1 MYSWCRSPI
10 QDKPGNR
17 CECTCPK
24 KLGHIQEGRW
34 LERTF
39 QRLFCRLSQ
48 SWDRASLKQ
57 KRAEWL
63 NLGTY
68 RRLTATKKAQPSPI
82 WASWWLFLNSLS
94 IFNVRVWGGIVH
106 SRSEVVGLWISA
118 KELAIY
124 QNLPICF
131 PQQNFC
137 TRVENYR
144 KKFKSMLML
153 FDLNPIII

>member
-1 MYSWCRSPI
+1 MSWCRSPI
-10 QDKPGNR
+10 QDKPGIR
-17 CECTCPK
+17 CECTCLK

-39 QRLFCRLSQ
+39 QRLCCLLSQ
-48 SWDRASLKQ
+48 SGDREAPKQEMAELLSL
-57 KRAEWL
+57 RPC
-63 NLGTY
+63 
-68 RRLTATKKAQPSPI
+68 RRPTVTKIAQPSPV
-82 WASWWLFLNSLS
+82 WASWWLFLDGLS

-106 SRSEVVGLWISA
+106 SRSEVVGLCISA
-118 KELAIY
+118 NELAIY

-137 TRVENYR
+137 KRVENYR